1 MSSVHGTKSRIYS
14 VKNIHYDVYIYINI
28 LKNVKT
34 SPTEVHV
41 KWLSFEEITAI
52 HIFFLAPKMIPC
64 RK

>member
-1 MSSVHGTKSRIYS
+1 MGQKAEFV
-14 VKNIHYDVYIYINI
+14 VLYINI